1 MDDIELLLTFAERGS
16 EDAFRTLVDRHINLV
31 YSVARQTVRDPQLA
45 EEIVQTVFIILA
57 QKATRLG
64 QVKALSGWLYRTTR
78 LAAIQA
84 VRNECRRRE
93 REEKFAQMDRTPS
106 ESVWEQV
113 EPHLGEVMDRL
124 SELDRNILALRFFE
138 SKSFKE
144 VALVLGK
151 GEDAARMRVNR
162 HNQPCFLCSSTELR
176 SLGEHKKAFF
186 HSAFCNLQST
196 NCFTGTRRPDRPPA
210 RSNIPFSRRQGS

>member
-84 VRNECRRRE
+84 LRNECRRRE
-93 REEKFAQMDRTPS
+93 REEKFAQMDHTPS

-124 SELDRNILALRFFE
+124 SELDPIFSRCASSNPKVLRSWRLFW
-138 SKSFKE
+138 
-144 VALVLGK
+144 AR
-151 GEDAARMRVNR
+151 ARMRRACV
-162 HNQPCFLCSSTELR
+162 ST
-176 SLGEHKKAFF
+176 AII
-186 HSAFCNLQST
+186 N
-196 NCFTGTRRPDRPPA
+196 P
-210 RSNIPFSRRQGS
+210 